1 MKNDTTSN
9 PDPKKGIN
17 SEPSEEQ
24 QLEKKDQPTKNP
36 ILTEEE
42 EAEREEVEGNDFKE
56 MEEMDSDEFDSEDV
70 DGDSDFN
77 DKLNYSEQSQITE
90 QPESIKGLEG
100 SVTDVITNQQ
110 DNIVNKKGQ

>member
-1 MKNDTTSN
+1 MKNDTTPN

-17 SEPSEEQ
+17 SEPAEEQ

-77 DKLNYSEQSQITE
+77 DKLKSSKRKKDTR
-90 QPESIKGLEG
+90 QPESIRGLEG
-100 SVTDVITNQQ
+100 SVTDIITNKEE
-110 DNIVNKKGQ
+110 NIVNKKGQ